1 MVNSLKRY
9 YHSVTL
15 DIDKCKGCTN
25 CIKGCP
31 TEAIRVRNGKA
42 QILENKCIDCGE
54 CIRIC
59 PNSAKYAAASSME
72 KLKQF
77 KFNVAL
83 PAPSFYAQFKEN
95 TEPSRILNALQKI
108 GFDDVF
114 EVSLAAEEVS
124 VAIKEYIKRHKEDV
138 RPLISSSCPAVL
150 RLIQVRFPEL
160 IKNIIPIRTPMQV
173 AAQRAK
179 EKIIK
184 AYGFKENEIGAF
196 FLSPCP
202 AKVASIKQPIDGEKS
217 YVDGALSMASIYG
230 EVIKNLG
237 EDDFKGIFE
246 KASGIG
252 VGWGRA
258 GGENIAIGGDNYLA
272 IDGIH
277 NCIDVMEEIEMNRL
291 SDIDYIECQ
300 ACIGGCVG
308 GALTVEN
315 HFVARVKLRRLSE
328 KLGCKSNID
337 YNNVIKHCK
346 EGYFNM
352 EGAILPRYSFKLDDD
367 IVKAIRKME
376 LLEATVKNL
385 PGLDC
390 GSCGSPNCRA
400 LAEDIVQGMANEA
413 DCVFRLRDKVKEL
426 AAEMFDLSQ
435 KLPPTMEVKDNK
447 GEISK

>member
-160 IKNIIPIRTPMQV
+160 IKNIIPVKSPMEI
-173 AAQRAK
+173 AAKRAK
-179 EKIIK
+179 EKVISV
-184 AYGFKENEIGAF
+184 YGFKAEEVGAF

-202 AKVASIKQPIDGEKS
+202 AKVASVKQPIGDEKS
-217 YVDGALSMASIYG
+217 YVDGVFPMTSIYG
-230 EVIKNLG
+230 EVIKNLDG
-237 EDDFKGIFE
+237 GDFKTIF
-246 KASGIG
+246 KRASGIG

-258 GGENIAIGGDNYLA
+258 GGENMAIGGDDYLSV
-272 IDGIH
+272 DGIH
-277 NCIDVMEEIEMNRL
+277 NCITVLEEVEMNRL
-291 SDIDYIECQ
+291 SNVDYIECQ
-300 ACIGGCVG
+300 ACTGGCVG

-315 HFVARVKLRRLSE
+315 HLVARVKLRRLSE
-328 KLGCKSNID
+328 KLGAEPNID
-337 YNNVIKHCK
+337 YDDVIECLNK
-346 EGYFNM
+346 GYFNM
-352 EGAILPRYSFKLDDD
+352 QGTILPRNSFKLDDD
-367 IVKAIRKME
+367 IIKAMKKME
-376 LLEATVKNL
+376 LLEETVKSL

-390 GSCGSPNCRA
+390 GSCGCPNCRA
-400 LAEDIVQGMANEA
+400 LAEDIVQGMANVT
-413 DCVFRLRDKVKEL
+413 DCVFRLRDKVKKL
-426 AAEMFDLSQ
+426 AAEMYDLSQ
-435 KLPPTMEVKDNK
+435 KLPPTMEDKNQK
-447 GEISK
+447 GGISK